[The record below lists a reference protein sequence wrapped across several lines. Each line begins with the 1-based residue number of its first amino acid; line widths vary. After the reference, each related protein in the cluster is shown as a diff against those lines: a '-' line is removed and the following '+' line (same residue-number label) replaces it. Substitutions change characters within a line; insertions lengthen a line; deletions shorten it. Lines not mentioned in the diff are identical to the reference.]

1 MLNKLSLT
9 IFLRACHLLQRF
21 LSRDPRLFHRPLQLL
36 FQLFYP
42 LLTLYLILPLR
53 QPPVQIL
60 WHEVRS
66 GVTEDLHGERS
77 DIFLQLL
84 PICPFLLEK
93 LLFGLEEGLE
103 SLKFDR
109 DIEELPVW
117 ESYLIKWCENG
128 GELVLNR
135 VELLF
140 FGKSEF
146 LDGDGEVFK
155 G

>member
-1 MLNKLSLT
+1 M
-9 IFLRACHLLQRF
+9 
-21 LSRDPRLFHRPLQLL
+21 
-36 FQLFYP
+36 
-42 LLTLYLILPLR
+42 
-53 QPPVQIL
+53 
-60 WHEVRS
+60 
-66 GVTEDLHGERS
+66 
-77 DIFLQLL
+77 
-84 PICPFLLEK
+84 
-93 LLFGLEEGLE
+93 
-103 SLKFDR
+103 KFDR